1 MTGRRGLVARYRER
15 VFSDSAQL
23 PPVHEA
29 WLPREHALHR
39 PRHGGRQLTALIC
52 ALLFFATPTALWLLG
67 QRPAEIEN
75 HKLAGLP
82 SIADGWGMFTGL
94 PEWATD
100 QLIFRGAAIDA
111 ADGISRGVFG
121 EPPPFDTGPQRGG
134 PLPGSPPPPRE
145 QGGDEPTQDASRYR
159 RVIEGDNGWLYLGFD
174 VRGKCAPQRPLH
186 RTIKALNTLR
196 AAVED
201 SGRKF
206 VLVVAPD
213 KTTMVP
219 QHLPE
224 TYAGKHCAADAT
236 RKLWPRL
243 IDEARSVDLR
253 PLLEQ
258 AARNVQRPVY
268 SPNDTHWTDEGS
280 VALAMS
286 LVEQLQPGTTAKW
299 QMLAGGT
306 YTSSADLPRMIGQN
320 GSKTNTQYI
329 VMPDGQTNRTGL
341 LTENIDKPQRRVQT
355 PMNGTVT
362 DRTLVFGDS
371 FTKAASAYL
380 GAGFSDVT
388 LLNYAAANHD
398 PESTINAFVES
409 KVVVV
414 QIVERAVA
422 AGTAGFLYDKFI
434 ERLRPALAARPIG

>member
-1 MTGRRGLVARYRER
+1 M
-15 VFSDSAQL
+15 FSDSAQL

-52 ALLFFATPTALWLLG
+52 ALLFFATPTALWVFG

-75 HKLAGLP
+75 HKLAGFP
-82 SIADGWGMFTGL
+82 SVTDGWGMFTGM
-94 PEWATD
+94 PQWATE

-121 EPPPFDTGPQRGG
+121 EPPPFDTGPAPSG
-134 PLPGSPPPPRE
+134 PLPGSPPPPAETGRE
-145 QGGDEPTQDASRYR
+145 PSQDASRYR
-159 RVIEGDNGWLYLGFD
+159 RVIEGDDGWLYLGFD
-174 VRGKCAPQRPLH
+174 VRGKCAPH
-186 RTIKALNTLR
+186 RSLDWTIKSLNRLR
-196 AAVED
+196 RAVED
-201 SGRKF
+201 SGRTF

-219 QHLPE
+219 QNLPD
-224 TYAGKHCAADAT
+224 TYAGKNCSADAS

-243 IDEARSVDLR
+243 VHEAKTVDLR
-253 PLLEQ
+253 PLLQQ

-280 VALAMS
+280 VAMTMS
-286 LVEQLQPGTTAKW
+286 LVEQLQPGTTSKW
-299 QMLAGGT
+299 QVMATGT
-306 YTSSADLPRMIGQN
+306 YSSSADLPPMIGRADT
-320 GSKTNTQYI
+320 KTNTSYF
-329 VMPDGQTNRTGL
+329 VLPDGQTNRTGL
-341 LTENIDKPQRRVQT
+341 LTPNIDTPQRRVQP
-355 PMNGTVT
+355 PMSGTIG

-380 GAGFSDVT
+380 GAGFADVT
-388 LLNYAAANHD
+388 LLNYATANRN
-398 PESTINAFVES
+398 PETTINAFVES

-414 QIVERAVA
+414 QVVERALA

-434 ERLRPALAARPIG
+434 ERLQPRLAARPIG